1 MAMTALMI
9 ETDTDVKYIQIATS
23 LLNDILLVEVRD
35 CDSEFKPTGKA
46 DLSVDEREE
55 EQYHTELRKES
66 AKRNQLITSHSTDP
80 EWNPEDYEKRLE
92 TDEK

>member
-23 LLNDILLVEVRD
+23 
-35 CDSEFKPTGKA
+35 
-46 DLSVDEREE
+46 REE

-80 EWNPEDYEKRLE
+80 EWNPENYDKRLE
-92 TDEK
+92 TNEK